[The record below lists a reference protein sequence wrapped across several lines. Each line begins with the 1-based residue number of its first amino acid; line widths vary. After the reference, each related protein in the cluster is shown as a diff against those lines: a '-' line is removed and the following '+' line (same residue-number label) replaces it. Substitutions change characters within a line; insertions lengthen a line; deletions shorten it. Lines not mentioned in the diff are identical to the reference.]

1 MPKETKY
8 SLDEVLDAVKGTGK
22 FADDEGVPKSSSGNI
37 SYIARRLGVERQT
50 VYNYIDKWVTVERA
64 VKDEREA
71 MLDYTENQLLTQVR
85 EGNITAIIFTLKT
98 LGKSR
103 GYVERSEL
111 AGVEDNPVS
120 VMVYIPDNKRD

>member
-8 SLDEVLDAVKGTGK
+8 SLDEVLDAVKGTGA
-22 FADDEGVPKSSSGNI
+22 FAGDDGMPKSSSGNI

-71 MLDYTENQLLTQVR
+71 MLDYTENQLLNQVR